1 MNNKFYQD
9 VRGSMTQYAP
19 ITPEQVEKEAE
30 GAFTYRELSEF
41 FQEQNLSIKKVIH
54 DPGRMYL
61 NTYYADFDE
70 GLYVAVLLDKEFLQ
84 NTVLFLSELNQR
96 QRETFLAE
104 KDWRSFYTISV
115 PLALQIYDFQHRYRD
130 IEPDKVFDVW
140 LSIYKRIDYANG
152 QWSSEVLD
160 YVFSH
165 APKIKELPELSES
178 GKITIYRGMGVLSQS
193 PEKAISWSTHPGNAL
208 YFANHFARGTAFVKG
223 EIAVEDVIAYQS
235 SFWNENEVI
244 VRPGTVQNICYENMF
259 PADKNSVL
267 KLTAPVLLDYFR
279 YGQQADRLGYHDSGL
294 HGIRHILRVLM
305 LSLIYYYNSGEN
317 LTEADKQILIYF
329 SLLHDVGRVNDYL
342 DDRHGDLSVEQ
353 IQKQNL
359 RIGAISL
366 TKKDYQ
372 IAHLIIRYHCLDD
385 ELGIQAI
392 QETSNYSRKDKER
405 AIRLFH
411 ICKDMNGLDRVRF
424 NGLDYRFLRTD
435 FAKRL
440 PLIAGCLLK
449 EDLPEILQ
457 AKNWIIGQK
466 NTFPT
471 SAVKEKEFS
480 R

>member
-1 MNNKFYQD
+1 
-9 VRGSMTQYAP
+9 MTQYAP

-223 EIAVEDVIAYQS
+223 EIAVED
-235 SFWNENEVI
+235 
-244 VRPGTVQNICYENMF
+244 
-259 PADKNSVL
+259 
-267 KLTAPVLLDYFR
+267 LL
-279 YGQQADRLGYHDSGL
+279 
-294 HGIRHILRVLM
+294 I
-305 LSLIYYYNSGEN
+305 
-317 LTEADKQILIYF
+317 K
-329 SLLHDVGRVNDYL
+329 
-342 DDRHGDLSVEQ
+342 
-353 IQKQNL
+353 
-359 RIGAISL
+359 
-366 TKKDYQ
+366 
-372 IAHLIIRYHCLDD
+372 
-385 ELGIQAI
+385 
-392 QETSNYSRKDKER
+392 
-405 AIRLFH
+405 
-411 ICKDMNGLDRVRF
+411 
-424 NGLDYRFLRTD
+424 
-435 FAKRL
+435 
-440 PLIAGCLLK
+440 
-449 EDLPEILQ
+449 
-457 AKNWIIGQK
+457 
-466 NTFPT
+466 
-471 SAVKEKEFS
+471 VK
-480 R
+480 